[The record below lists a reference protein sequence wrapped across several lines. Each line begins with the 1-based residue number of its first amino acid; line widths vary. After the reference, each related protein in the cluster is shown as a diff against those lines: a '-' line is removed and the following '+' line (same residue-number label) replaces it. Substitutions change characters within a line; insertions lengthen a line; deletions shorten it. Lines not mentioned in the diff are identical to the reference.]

1 MPYPKYLV
9 ALVSIGILL
18 APRPAASL
26 ESDRQQPLEV
36 NADFTDGTLGD
47 GTAVLRGNVL
57 IRQGTLL
64 IKADVAEVAKA
75 EGRVREVILTGDPVY
90 LEQEIEEEG
99 LVKAM
104 ARKIEYQVATGM
116 VTLTGNADVEHPQY
130 QIAGEILKYDM
141 NLQHFQGSGGD
152 NNGRIHIRMNP
163 EVVPEGIPHS
173 EPPGDSEEAESTEAV
188 NPEATDPEAA
198 EEDAES

>member
-9 ALVSIGILL
+9 ALVSISILL

-104 ARKIEYQVATGM
+104 AGKIEYQVATGM
-116 VTLTGNADVEHPQY
+116 VTLTGNADGLRQ
-130 QIAGEILKYDM
+130 AW
-141 NLQHFQGSGGD
+141 
-152 NNGRIHIRMNP
+152 
-163 EVVPEGIPHS
+163 
-173 EPPGDSEEAESTEAV
+173 
-188 NPEATDPEAA
+188 
-198 EEDAES
+198 